1 MLTGAMCAI
10 APGSPVQL
18 LVAMLVCLAYLVAIV
33 FAGPYKG
40 RMEDQLAFLTSL
52 VLTLSLM
59 LGFAL
64 ITDHPSPEAKVFD
77 VSTMGSVLIAI
88 NVLPFVY
95 LGLTVA
101 QVCRH

>member
-1 MLTGAMCAI
+1 
-10 APGSPVQL
+10 
-18 LVAMLVCLAYLVAIV
+18 MLVCLAYLVAIV

-64 ITDHPSPEAKVFD
+64 ITDHPAPEAKVFD
-77 VSTMGSVLIAI
+77 VRTIGLVLIAI

-101 QVCRH
+101 HVCRHGPNVIVS

>member
-1 MLTGAMCAI
+1 MVQKAMLTGAMCAI

-59 LGFAL
+59 PQRGGRQHRRRR
-64 ITDHPSPEAKVFD
+64 DHRA
-77 VSTMGSVLIAI
+77 
-88 NVLPFVY
+88 
-95 LGLTVA
+95 VA
-101 QVCRH
+101 CRERARRP